1 MNSRALG
8 DCSQFHR
15 AFGGYGKYLG
25 QFDIFVYM
33 VHNLIHPHL
42 QCAPSP
48 RGDTS
53 RPYRFH
59 PLPVIVMANCDE
71 LIICEHC
78 DCVFEKVDLSK
89 HQTAYC
95 ARCGGVIQ
103 RFNGLTI
110 DQRLALTITA
120 AVLWILANFYPVMT
134 ISLQGVRNSA
144 TLWDSVLA
152 LSLGPITFIAMVAA
166 ISIIIAPAFQL
177 ILLAWVLSFAV
188 SQQRAPGFRL
198 SMRWLDSLRPWSML
212 EVCLLGAL
220 VAVFKLAGMLDV
232 VPGVGLFALAVLS
245 LMMIRIAGRD
255 VRELWDI
262 P

>member
-1 MNSRALG
+1 
-8 DCSQFHR
+8 
-15 AFGGYGKYLG
+15 
-25 QFDIFVYM
+25 
-33 VHNLIHPHL
+33 
-42 QCAPSP
+42 
-48 RGDTS
+48 
-53 RPYRFH
+53 
-59 PLPVIVMANCDE
+59 MANCDE

-78 DCVFEKVDLSK
+78 DCVFEKVELSK
-89 HQTAYC
+89 HQTSLC
-95 ARCGGVIQ
+95 ARCGGVLQ
-103 RFNGLTI
+103 RYNGLTI
-110 DQRLALTITA
+110 DQRLALTVTA
-120 AVLWILANFYPVMT
+120 AVLWTLANFYPVMT
-134 ISLQGVRNSA
+134 ISLQGLKSSA

-177 ILLAWVLSFAV
+177 ILLVWVLSFAV
-188 SQQRAPGFRL
+188 SQRRAPGFRL

-232 VPGVGLFALAVLS
+232 LPGVGLLALAVLS
-245 LMMIRIAGRD
+245 LLLIRIAGRD